1 MLLTQDNLKLMCQN
15 VGNLIGIE
23 ARILY
28 AISMTES
35 SGNTQAVSKSNA
47 VGLMQMT
54 EIALKQIQKSFG
66 KYFTLEDMKD
76 AEKALEVGGL
86 YFKWLL
92 SIYELDLAVLSYAW
106 GIGNVK
112 NWLSNTKYDN
122 QFIDE
127 AIPKEKKD
135 YLYNFLFWYKNF

>member
-15 VGNLIGIE
+15 VGNLIGVE

-76 AEKALEVGGL
+76 AEKALEAGGL
-86 YFKWLL
+86 YVKWLL
-92 SIYELDLAVLSYAW
+92 SMYELDLAVLSYSW

-112 NWLSNTKYDN
+112 NWLNTTKHDN

-127 AIPKEKKD
+127 AIPNEKKD